1 MTPLF
6 AKPRDGPPLP
16 SLDPS
21 KRCDHHFGVKG
32 HTLEECVHLRHQ
44 IQDLINN
51 KLIQFDNMAGLNV
64 SNNPLP
70 PHKETNVNTIFTYES
85 AFVSFLQG

>member
-6 AKPRDGPPLP
+6 AKPRYGPPLP
-16 SLDPS
+16 SFDPS
-21 KRCDHHFGVKG
+21 KRCDYHFGVKG

-70 PHKETNVNTIFTYES
+70 HHKETNVNTIFTYES